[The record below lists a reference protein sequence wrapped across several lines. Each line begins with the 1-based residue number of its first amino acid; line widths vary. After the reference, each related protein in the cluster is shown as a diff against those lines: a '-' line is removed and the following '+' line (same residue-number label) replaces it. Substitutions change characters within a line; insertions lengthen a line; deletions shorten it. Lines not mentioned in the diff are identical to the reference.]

1 MATVLITA
9 GPTREHLD
17 DVRFLSNAST
27 GRMGYAMAGAA
38 HGAGH
43 RVILVSGPS
52 SLVPPVGVVT
62 EHVESALEMAAAVER
77 HIGDADVVF
86 GVAAVADARPA
97 ERHAG
102 KPAKS
107 AGRSTLTLVANPD
120 IIATAAAAPGRRA
133 VVGFALESED
143 GGLEGALLRARG
155 KLQRKRLDA
164 IAVNLPAAL
173 GADES
178 EVVLLFADG
187 REEHLPRQ
195 SKNTTAARL
204 VEVGL
209 ELWRHKS

>member
-27 GRMGYAMAGAA
+27 GRMGYAIAGAA
-38 HGAGH
+38 HAAGH

-52 SLVPPVGVVT
+52 PLAPPQGVETHGVV
-62 EHVESALEMAAAVER
+62 SALEMAAAVDR
-77 HIGDADVVF
+77 HLGAADVVF
-86 GVAAVADARPA
+86 GVAAVADTRPA
-97 ERHAG
+97 VRHAG

-107 AGRSTLTLVANPD
+107 EGPCTLTLIPNPD
-120 IIATAAAAPGRRA
+120 IIAAAAARPGRRA
-133 VVGFALESED
+133 VVGFALEASE
-143 GGLEGALLRARG
+143 GGLDDA
-155 KLQRKRLDA
+155 LQRGRDKLRRKQLDA

-187 REEHLPRQ
+187 REERLPRQ
-195 SKNTTAARL
+195 SKHKTAVRL

-209 ELWRHKS
+209 ELWSHKT